1 MNVTIESPSELERT
15 FHVRIDS
22 ETFERRVSSAIRNRA
37 SRINLKGFRSGKV
50 PVQEVRRRFGKE
62 IRMDVALSLLQE
74 EVKRSVVE
82 HGFNP
87 ASMLRLESLNCDAE
101 ADLEAMCT
109 LYIYPNVEFNNL
121 DRIQVERPKVEI
133 TESDVLK
140 AVNKVRRGC
149 APRVP
154 VKRKPQNGDVV
165 KVFVTQYAS
174 GSTENAAGQLEDD
187 EVPLSDEFV
196 FEVDALKSERLKFID
211 EAIRDMQIGEERRI
225 AIDQD
230 DYLWNI
236 HDEQQPGQETEPV
249 AVIVKL
255 LEVTEPDINALDDD
269 WIKKLIS
276 SISSESELYSHIR
289 SDMEGYAEAES
300 MATLTDQVFLELQR
314 LYRVPIPSNV
324 MDGMVGRIPRERES
338 HVGQASERQRHDR
351 SHNQVHG
358 DGDDAHAHAF
368 QSDDQHVGEP
378 VERLIE
384 LEAGEL
390 EEIET
395 YFLRRVHVHAFAFAE
410 RIKINPTHVEVE
422 VERRMAYVPFN
433 RAYGSKLQERLRQEL
448 SQRIFYEHMEHQV
461 VQKILDKATVKD
473 APCSYEDLM
482 SGKFQ
487 TSHTKLKWN
496 EN

>member
-1 MNVTIESPSELERT
+1 MNVTIESSSELERT

-22 ETFERRVSSAIRNRA
+22 ETFERHVYSAIQNRA
-37 SRINLKGFRSGKV
+37 ARINLKGFRPGKV

-62 IRMDVALSLLQE
+62 IRRDVALSLLQE
-74 EVKRSVVE
+74 EVKQSILE

-87 ASMLRLESLNCDAE
+87 ASMIYLESLNCDAD
-101 ADLEAMCT
+101 ADLEAMYT

-121 DRIQVERPKVEI
+121 GRIQVERPKVEI
-133 TESDVLK
+133 TENDVLK
-140 AVNKVRRGC
+140 VVNRIRRDF

-174 GSTENAAGQLEDD
+174 GSTENSAGQLEDD
-187 EVPLSDEFV
+187 EVLLSDEFV
-196 FEVDALKSERLKFID
+196 FEVGALESERLKFID

-230 DYLWNI
+230 DYLWDI
-236 HDEQQPGQETEPV
+236 HDEQQSGQATEPV

-255 LEVTEPDINALDDD
+255 LEVTELDINTLDDD
-269 WIKKLIS
+269 WIKKLTS
-276 SISSESELYSHIR
+276 SISSESELHSHIR
-289 SDMEGYAEAES
+289 SDMEGYAEVES

-314 LYRVPIPSNV
+314 LYRVPIPPNL
-324 MDGMVGRIPRERES
+324 MDEMVGRIRARKS
-338 HVGQASERQRHDR
+338 HVGKASERQRHDR

-358 DGDDAHAHAF
+358 DGDAHAH
-368 QSDDQHVGEP
+368 QSDDRHIEEP

-384 LEAGEL
+384 LEADEL
-390 EEIET
+390 EKIET
-395 YFLRRVHVHAFAFAE
+395 YLLRHVHANAFAFAE
-410 RIKINPTHVEVE
+410 RIKINTTHVQVEVE
-422 VERRMAYVPFN
+422 QRMASYVPFS
-433 RAYGSKLQERLRQEL
+433 RAYGSKLEKRLRQDL
-448 SQRIFYEHMEHQV
+448 SQRIFYEHMERQV
-461 VQKILDKATVKD
+461 VQRILDKATVKD

-482 SGKFQ
+482 SGKPR